1 MHVLKEK
8 QRITFYWTIYT
19 ITVKNKTKLGNNI
32 FRMYYNSLKGKLSY
46 WFCFTHYPI
55 LLSQQKTPPRCKLF
69 YMRLPIF
76 NHLEAP
82 LVAWV
87 ANNPL
92 QYRILGFDPWV
103 GKITWRREWLSTPVF
118 MPGEFQ
124 GQRSLVSY
132 SPWGFNS
139 KILMTEQPPLTFN
152 HFLSA
157 KMTVSYSSIKH

>member
-1 MHVLKEK
+1 
-8 QRITFYWTIYT
+8 
-19 ITVKNKTKLGNNI
+19 
-32 FRMYYNSLKGKLSY
+32 MYYNSLKEKLSY
-46 WFCFTHYPI
+46 WFCFTQYPI

-87 ANNPL
+87 VNSPL
-92 QYRILGFDPWV
+92 QCRRPGFDPWV
-103 GKITWRREWLSTPVF
+103 GKITWRREWLPTPVF
-118 MPGEFQ
+118 LPGEFQ

-139 KILMTEQPPLTFN
+139 KILTWLSNHLLLSTIFYLQKWQFLIAPLN
-152 HFLSA
+152 
-157 KMTVSYSSIKH
+157 IKSNM